1 MRSRRLI
8 FRGRQVRTKK
18 PLSRA
23 EVLAAMAKP
32 GRSKYG
38 NIKTVVRGEK
48 FDSIKEAERW
58 KELCLL
64 EKAGM
69 IKELRHHVVMNI
81 LVYDN
86 AGLATKVGIYTCDF
100 LYWTTRRDGSPLKRI
115 IEDVKS
121 VATAKDPLW
130 RFKKKVLA
138 AIGIDV
144 TEVI

>member
-38 NIKTVVRGEK
+38 NIKTVVQGEK

-64 EKAGM
+64 QKAGK
-69 IKELRHHVVMNI
+69 ISHLEHHLRFHIIIEGQH
-81 LVYDN
+81 
-86 AGLATKVGIYTCDF
+86 VGIYTADF
-100 LYWTTRRDGSPLKRI
+100 VYWGSRNGETVRI

-144 TEVI
+144 TEVIQ